1 VLLWTS
7 LSAIPAVSSVPAL
20 SGVSAVPADGCRQLL
35 LLQAQGTASAATFAS
50 AQSAALDTADNND
63 HCVSGGT

>member
-7 LSAIPAVSSVPAL
+7 LSAIPAVSS
-20 SGVSAVPADGCRQLL
+20 VPADGCRQLL